1 MHLSWALRVPVCT
14 SCGAGPH
21 PTPLYPS
28 SPLYQTVSNLQRMSM
43 QTGSNE
49 VGWGT
54 ADNSEDCSPLVITK
68 GFIIPPHSWI
78 PSVLYWTKLE
88 NLSPPEYV
96 CNGFCLFITCFS
108 VYLSKA
114 AAPGHL
120 GVTAWPYHQEAHSS
134 REMCWQG
141 DAWVTIIHP
150 VFFSGITTPRCQR
163 ENAGKMKINDL
174 SSVASRVYH

>member
-1 MHLSWALRVPVCT
+1 MHLSWTLRLPLCT

-21 PTPLYPS
+21 PMPLYPS

-120 GVTAWPYHQEAHSS
+120 GRCDGMALPPGSPFLQRDVLAGRCLSDHYTS
-134 REMCWQG
+134 CL
-141 DAWVTIIHP
+141 
-150 VFFSGITTPRCQR
+150 FFWDHDT
-163 ENAGKMKINDL
+163 
-174 SSVASRVYH
+174 